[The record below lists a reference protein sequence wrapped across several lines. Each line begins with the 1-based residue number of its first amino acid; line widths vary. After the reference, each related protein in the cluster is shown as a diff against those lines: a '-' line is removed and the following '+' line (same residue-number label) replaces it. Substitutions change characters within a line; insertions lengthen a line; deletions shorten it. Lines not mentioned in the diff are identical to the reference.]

1 MEKAILLGCSAIGAG
16 SFIRRSFMSLFISI
30 IDKQTGFNQLQ
41 MPKMERFYCFQ
52 SFVMVQSYVQSKT
65 FT

>member
-1 MEKAILLGCSAIGAG
+1 
-16 SFIRRSFMSLFISI
+16 MSLFISI
-30 IDKQTGFNQLQ
+30 IDKQTGFKQLQ

-52 SFVMVQSYVQSKT
+52 DFVMVQSYVQSKT